1 MSDTIYPMKIRF
13 VCFFLI
19 LLTFGCK
26 KDNALTF
33 EPISYNGNTCESC
46 PEIKITVPKALGS
59 AQIDKVINNAIKEE
73 LIYLLN
79 FNDEL
84 NASDI
89 ESAIRSFTKG
99 YTDLKSQFAEEATP
113 WEAAVNAVVSYEDKN
128 IVTIK
133 IDSYLF
139 TGGAHGYNTT
149 HYLNFDKQKTKEL
162 NTEDL
167 FKNNSDFEEYA
178 ESKFRIQEGIPTEA
192 NINSTGFMFET
203 GLFYLPQN
211 IGYTKDGIQL
221 FYEQYEIASYADGPI
236 ILTFPYS
243 ELQKY
248 LVYAPKPE

>member
-33 EPISYNGNTCESC
+33 EPISYSGNTCESC
-46 PEIKITVPKALGS
+46 PEIKITVQKALGS

-99 YTDLKSQFAEEATP
+99 YTDLKSQFVEEATP

-167 FKNNSDFEEYA
+167 LKNNSDFEEYA

-248 LVYAPKPE
+248 LAYAPKPE